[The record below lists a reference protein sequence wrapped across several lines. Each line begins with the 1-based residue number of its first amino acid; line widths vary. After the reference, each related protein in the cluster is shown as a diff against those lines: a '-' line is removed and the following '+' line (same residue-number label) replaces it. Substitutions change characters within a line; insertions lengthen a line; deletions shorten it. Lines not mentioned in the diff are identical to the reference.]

1 MSERGWEYVIVGGG
15 VYGAATAWYLARAG
29 AEVLVLEGR
38 AVASGASGGLG
49 KRGVRANGRDIREL
63 PLMRAAYEM
72 WPTLEADLGHPTGWE
87 QVGHLRLY
95 ERHHD
100 VGPAAVR
107 AQVQSAAGIPTRHL
121 ELADVR
127 EIEPGVSDVVLGAL
141 HCPKDGVAD
150 HGATTAG
157 YAARASEAGA
167 VIREDAA
174 VSGVVAQGG
183 RGTSVV
189 LEGGEHIEVRGDVLL
204 LANTGVAPLVSSS
217 FGRSLPVWRVFPQA
231 MCTAPLDQPPFR
243 SLFGHAHRRLALKA
257 LPDGSA
263 MVSGGWR
270 GRWDPVRK
278 EPETHPDAVRG
289 NFAEA
294 VRIFP
299 ALEGLEPSIVRTDRA
314 ESSCIDDIPI
324 IDRLP
329 EAPNVLVA
337 CGWSGHG
344 WAIAPAVAP
353 MIAEWAR
360 EGGDAPIL
368 LRPFGLERF
377 G

>member
-15 VYGAATAWYLARAG
+15 VYGVATAWHLARAG

-38 AVASGASGGLG
+38 TVASGASGGLG

-63 PLMRAAYEM
+63 PLMRAAYDM
-72 WPTLEADLGHPTGWE
+72 WPTLAADLNHPTGWE
-87 QVGHLRLY
+87 RTGHLRLY

-107 AQVQSAAGIPTRHL
+107 AQIQSRAGIPTRHL
-121 ELADVR
+121 ESAAVR
-127 EIEPGVSDVVLGAL
+127 EIEPGVSEVVLGAL
-141 HCPKDGVAD
+141 HCPNDGVAD

-157 YAARASEAGA
+157 YAARAKDAGA
-167 VIREDAA
+167 VLQEDAA
-174 VSGVVAQGG
+174 VAAIVAKNG
-183 RGTSVV
+183 RATSVV
-189 LEGGEHIEVRGDVLL
+189 LERGERIGVRGDVLL

-217 FGRSLPVWRVFPQA
+217 FGRSLPVWRMFPQA
-231 MCTAPLDQPPFR
+231 MSTAPVDPPPFR
-243 SLFGHAHRRLALKA
+243 SLFGHAHRRLALKM
-257 LPDGSA
+257 LPDGA
-263 MVSGGWR
+263 VMVSGGWR
-270 GRWDPVRK
+270 GRWDPERS
-278 EPETHPDAVRG
+278 EAETLPDAVRG
-289 NFAEA
+289 NLAEA
-294 VRIFP
+294 VRVFP
-299 ALEGLEPSIVRTDRA
+299 ALDGLEPSIVRTDRA

-329 EAPNVLVA
+329 EAPNVLIA

-360 EGGDAPIL
+360 QEGNAPAL
-368 LRPFGLERF
+368 LRPFGLGRF
-377 G
+377 E